1 MGVVDTTASANEST
15 LQTQLKTEKSS
26 MTTRHLSAE
35 MMAKVSSENAVV
47 KFGRSAGRNTECAV
61 HCYTEPSTLALA
73 LAQTLAPAPTLA
85 LSLPGPWPNTT
96 RYALFTVKETML
108 NLPGCASGRHG
119 CVAVRVKA
127 EQGMSAAKAKM
138 K

>member
-1 MGVVDTTASANEST
+1 
-15 LQTQLKTEKSS
+15 
-26 MTTRHLSAE
+26 
-35 MMAKVSSENAVV
+35 
-47 KFGRSAGRNTECAV
+47 
-61 HCYTEPSTLALA
+61 
-73 LAQTLAPAPTLA
+73 
-85 LSLPGPWPNTT
+85 
-96 RYALFTVKETML
+96 ML

>member
-47 KFGRSAGRNTECAV
+47 KFGRSAGRNTE
-61 HCYTEPSTLALA
+61 
-73 LAQTLAPAPTLA
+73 
-85 LSLPGPWPNTT
+85 
-96 RYALFTVKETML
+96 YALFTVKETML